1 MAPDINNV
9 NGVEMADIA
18 SINGQDAP
26 SGGGGTATTTPS
38 LSLAGG
44 GFGFVVATITKSG
57 GGTYTN
63 PNYQVITTLAD
74 GTVTVSD
81 ANTNRSLESDES
93 HITGVL
99 TLQDTNASTAER
111 TVTVKAQEF
120 GDKIQS
126 SAATATFTPSYIQKE
141 YIRIQACD
149 SSGNNTV
156 SNMAILDV
164 AFFTGSGQSGTE
176 YPTTAITSNTSET
189 DIVISA
195 GHTFNS
201 TYEPWKAVDSNVSG
215 TLWWALQGSA
225 DNNYWQIQF
234 EDGTYDTKPLIKSI
248 KVKFYST
255 FHGTHFKVTGSDNA
269 DHSSATTLGPF
280 PVTNSSNTYINIG

>member
-1 MAPDINNV
+1 MAPDLTNI
-9 NGVEMADIA
+9 NGVDMGNIA

-26 SGGGGTATTTPS
+26 SGGGTATTTPA

-44 GFGFVVATITKSG
+44 GFGFVTATITKSG

-74 GTVTVSD
+74 GTVTVTD
-81 ANTNRSLESDES
+81 ANVNRSLESDES

-120 GDKIQS
+120 GDTIQS
-126 SAATATFTPSYIQKE
+126 AAATATFTPSYLQKE
-141 YIRIQACD
+141 YIRIQACTSD
-149 SSGNNTV
+149 G
-156 SNMAILDV
+156 SNIAANQAILDV

-176 YPTTAITSNTSET
+176 YPTTNLTANDSET
-189 DIVISA
+189 DIVVSA
-195 GHTFNS
+195 GHTYGS
-201 TYEPWKAVDSNVSG
+201 GTYDPWKAFDSNVNG
-215 TLWWALQGSA
+215 TLGWNLQGGTN
-225 DNNYWQIQF
+225 DNWFQIQF
-234 EDGTYDTKPLIKSI
+234 QDGTYDTKPLIKSMKI
-248 KVKFYST
+248 KFYST
-255 FHGTHFKVTGSDNA
+255 FHATHFKITGSDNA

-280 PVTNSSNTYINIG
+280 PVTNSSNTYINVG